1 MRSTRAAAAVARLTS
16 RTAGREFVLT
26 NTRDGTF
33 FLSEWIGEETVR
45 LTEPC
50 GLDDFVKLVN
60 GMGPQVLKR
69 LTKNDIAFQKQLA
82 KKT

>member
-1 MRSTRAAAAVARLTS
+1 MRSTRAASAVARLTA
-16 RTAGREFVLT
+16 RTPGRDFVLT
-26 NTRDGTF
+26 NTRDGLF

-50 GLDDFVKLVN
+50 ALDDFVKLVN
-60 GMGPQVLKR
+60 GMGPQVVKR
-69 LTKNDIAFQKQLA
+69 LTKNDISFQKQLV